1 MRIKNKHVYASPARI
16 QEVAEET
23 KWIGRH
29 DYRILEDDHLVI
41 YALPLKTKKPSK
53 KQKADEIIELSE
65 DAIKERRARDQRKRK
80 TERRI

>member
-1 MRIKNKHVYASPARI
+1 MRIKNKHVYASPERI
-16 QEVAEET
+16 REVAEET

-53 KQKADEIIELSE
+53 KQKADEIIELS
-65 DAIKERRARDQRKRK
+65 DNVIRERKARDQRKRK

>member
-23 KWIGRH
+23 RWIGRH